1 MNNLDEMIKQLDHMI
16 YLLSDISYQINKM
29 QLSLENII
37 DQ

>member
-1 MNNLDEMIKQLDHMI
+1 MNNLDEMIKQMDHMI
-16 YLLSDISYQINKM
+16 HLLSDISDQLNKM